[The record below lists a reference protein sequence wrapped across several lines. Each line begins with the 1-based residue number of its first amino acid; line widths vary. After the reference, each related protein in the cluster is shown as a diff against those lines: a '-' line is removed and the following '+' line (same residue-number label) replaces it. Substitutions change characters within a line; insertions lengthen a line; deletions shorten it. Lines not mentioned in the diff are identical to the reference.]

1 MFQQLGHRAQH
12 HCNPYDGVASE
23 LIFTSDKRFPC
34 HADLLSGIQQL
45 DSSAVDY
52 RKSVAR
58 RPDTRS
64 AGHGTSRTRYLPPG
78 VDGH

>member
-1 MFQQLGHRAQH
+1 MLQQFGHRAQQQ
-12 HCNPYDGVASE
+12 PYDSIGSE

-45 DSSAVDY
+45 DSAGDY